1 MLRVGDKVVFKENLV
16 DTMRY
21 EGILYF
27 DEMKDQLNGP
37 ITIVEVIP
45 LEDGY
50 VYKGIE
56 TETETGIWYLTEPML
71 ELHKEMGEN

>member
-56 TETETGIWYLTEPML
+56 TGIWYLTEPML
-71 ELHKEMGEN
+71 ELHEEMGEN

>member
-56 TETETGIWYLTEPML
+56 TGIWYLTEPML
-71 ELHKEMGEN
+71 TLYQGEPVQ